1 MLSWLRRKIWP
12 VFLLHSLAIRTD
24 SGCCRLSTV
33 GDCDNFTDCP
43 GHHLETGNLERSISV
58 WTLSPVGFW
67 SQVRHKANDYIQYAL
82 QKPRYEIRWRV
93 IESISPDGHEY
104 IYVDPMQLPYDSR
117 WEFPR
122 DGLVLGKFPHGHE
135 TQNLSLS
142 VSIVFLP
149 QPVLLHWCQPRATR
163 VSVFY
168 TFIPALQCSRCS
180 VPIST
185 WLKGP
190 CQG

>member
-1 MLSWLRRKIWP
+1 MSCACVMFWWLRRKIWP

-24 SGCCRLSTV
+24 GGCCCLSTA

-58 WTLSPVGFW
+58 WMLSPIGFW
-67 SQVRHKANDYIQYAL
+67 SQVRHKTNDYIQYAL

-122 DGLVLGKFPHGHE
+122 DGLVLGKFPRGHGS
-135 TQNLSLS
+135 QSLSLS
-142 VSIVFLP
+142 VFHCSPSISPSSALVSASSNLCQCFLHLHSSTA
-149 QPVLLHWCQPRATR
+149 VLQM
-163 VSVFY
+163 S
-168 TFIPALQCSRCS
+168 
-180 VPIST
+180 ST
-185 WLKGP
+185 HLNMS
-190 CQG
+190 